1 MGQWSA
7 FSNQKCD
14 QSTLVLERSNIHVY
28 LQVCLGG
35 KNDAFLLLKVTF
47 MASLLVNLFGI
58 LVYMQYDNLIP
69 QNPSEHHPHG
79 LLRLLSAF
87 ESALSAY
94 YSDGQIVVGWMLSCW
109 FLGYNLISAVIWWQF
124 ERRELRVADDYEI
137 IPSFRLRR
145 RGNSSNTSLNQTVEI
160 VTESS
165 KKKAGKTDQAD
176 QHNPFDKSLIVISMP
191 NGDFS
196 VGKRQKVF
204 FNQ

>member
-1 MGQWSA
+1 
-7 FSNQKCD
+7 
-14 QSTLVLERSNIHVY
+14 
-28 LQVCLGG
+28 
-35 KNDAFLLLKVTF
+35 
-47 MASLLVNLFGI
+47 MASLLVNLFGV

-124 ERRELRVADDYEI
+124 ERREQRVADDYEI

-145 RGNSSNTSLNQTVEI
+145 RGTTTANSSAINLNQSTTVE
-160 VTESS
+160 VTQGTS
-165 KKKAGKTDQAD
+165 KKSVKNDQSEL
-176 QHNPFDKSLIVISMP
+176 QNPFDKSVIVISMP

>member
-1 MGQWSA
+1 MKIGL
-7 FSNQKCD
+7 F
-14 QSTLVLERSNIHVY
+14 IH
-28 LQVCLGG
+28 LFFNNLGG

-47 MASLLVNLFGI
+47 AASLLVNLFGI
-58 LVYMQYDNLIP
+58 LVYMQYDDLIP

-79 LLRLLSAF
+79 ILRLLTAF

-124 ERRELRVADDYEI
+124 ERREQRVADDYEI

-145 RGNSSNTSLNQTVEI
+145 RGLTSNNSSGTNLNQTGEI
-160 VTESS
+160 HEHGNKSS
-165 KKKAGKTDQAD
+165 KNDQQSD
-176 QHNPFDKSLIVISMP
+176 HQNPFDKSVIVISMP

-196 VGKRQKVF
+196 IGKRQKVF